1 MIRLKITLLFVFLL
15 SFNSLKSQYYT
26 PTEISTIHSTLL
38 ANEGDMYKDTV
49 NDLQYIGVT
58 DGSLKL
64 LTPKYVRVVNKTA
77 DYTISLGESGA
88 VITFNSATPVTLT
101 IPVGLPIGYN
111 ISVYQIGAGQVTI
124 VGAAGVT
131 VKNRLSTFKTAGLD
145 SGAGIIATSTDV
157 FHITGDLKK

>member
-1 MIRLKITLLFVFLL
+1 MNKNLIFFVILIGITSI
-15 SFNSLKSQYYT
+15 SFGQYYT
-26 PTEISTIHSTLL
+26 PAQIDAIHTGLTGS
-38 ANEGDMYKDTV
+38 EGDMYKDTV

-64 LTPKYVRVVNKTA
+64 LSPYLVRVIAKTA
-77 DYTISLGESGA
+77 DYTISMGESSA

-101 IPVGLPIGYN
+101 IPTGLPIGYN

-124 VGAAGVT
+124 VGAGGVT
-131 VKNRLSTFKTAGLD
+131 LKNRLSIFKTAGKD
-145 SGAGIIATSTDV
+145 SGAGIICTATNV